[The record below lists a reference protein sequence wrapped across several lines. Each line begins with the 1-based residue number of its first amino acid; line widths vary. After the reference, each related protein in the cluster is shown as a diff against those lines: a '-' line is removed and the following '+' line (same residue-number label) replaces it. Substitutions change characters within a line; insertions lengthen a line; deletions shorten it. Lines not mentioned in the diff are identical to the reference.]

1 MKKFMSLLLVG
12 IMMLSLV
19 ACGKS
24 GGGKGE
30 LNVGV
35 FYYTYS
41 DTYISSVRTAL
52 DNALT
57 EAGIKF
63 QNYDGNSNQTTQNEQ
78 IDTAIAQGT
87 NLLIVN
93 IVTSGSVDASQ
104 AIVDKAS
111 AAGIPVIFFNR
122 AVESDEDEGKVLG
135 SYDKCAFVRFVNL
148 LGEKALDA
156 VIYATAVGE
165 CNAAMGR
172 IVAAPTAGASGVLPG
187 VLFALKK
194 HCGLDDA
201 TLQRGMVVAGSIGM
215 VINERASLAGAM
227 GGCQAEC
234 GSAAAMAAGAA
245 VSMLGG
251 TPQQVGT
258 AVAVVF
264 KNVLGLVC
272 DPVAGLVEVPCIKR
286 NGACA
291 LQALLAAELALAGI
305 SSFINADEAI
315 DAMKSVGDAL
325 PCALKETAG
334 GGMAAT
340 PSAIEWAKKYF
351 ARK

>member
-1 MKKFMSLLLVG
+1 MKKE
-12 IMMLSLV
+12 MLSLNSWIEEATTWQQSLDEFLIEYNMRELECSKEDLLEKMQAMLDV
-19 ACGKS
+19 MEKS
-24 GGGKGE
+24 VEFGM
-30 LNVGV
+30 
-35 FYYTYS
+35 S
-41 DTYISSVRTAL
+41 
-52 DNALT
+52 
-57 EAGIKF
+57 GIK
-63 QNYDGNSNQTTQNEQ
+63 SH
-78 IDTAIAQGT
+78 
-87 NLLIVN
+87 
-93 IVTSGSVDASQ
+93 SGLTGGDAKKLSE
-104 AIVDKAS
+104 AV
-111 AAGIPVIFFNR
+111 AG
-122 AVESDEDEGKVLG
+122 D
-135 SYDKCAFVRFVNL
+135 SYKSL
-148 LGEKALDA
+148 LGEKATDA

-187 VLFALKK
+187 VFFSLKK
-194 HCGLDDA
+194 HCQLDA
-201 TLQRGMVVAGSIGM
+201 ETLQKGMVVAGSIGL
-215 VINERASLAGAM
+215 VIAERASLAGAT

-251 TPQQVGT
+251 TPKQIGT
-258 AVAVVF
+258 AVAIVF

-305 SSFINADEAI
+305 TSFINADEAI

-334 GGMAAT
+334 GGMAMT
-340 PSAIEWAKKYF
+340 PTAIEWAKKYF
-351 ARK
+351 ARSEN

>member
-1 MKKFMSLLLVG
+1 MKKE
-12 IMMLSLV
+12 MLSLN
-19 ACGKS
+19 GW
-24 GGGKGE
+24 
-30 LNVGV
+30 
-35 FYYTYS
+35 
-41 DTYISSVRTAL
+41 I
-52 DNALT
+52 T
-57 EAGIKF
+57 EAQSWQQSLDDF
-63 QNYDGNSNQTTQNEQ
+63 L
-78 IDTAIAQGT
+78 IDYNMRLLECSQEELLTKMQAMLDVMERSVQLGLSGVRSHSGLTGGDAKKLAQ
-87 NLLIVN
+87 
-93 IVTSGSVDASQ
+93 
-104 AIVDKAS
+104 
-111 AAGIPVIFFNR
+111 AAGTAGFQ
-122 AVESDEDEGKVLG
+122 ALLG
-135 SYDKCAFVRFVNL
+135 STAT
-148 LGEKALDA
+148 DA

-187 VLFALKK
+187 VFFSLKQ
-194 HCGLDDA
+194 HCQLSDE
-201 TLQRGMVVAGSIGM
+201 TLQRGLVVAGSIGL
-215 VINERASLAGAM
+215 VIAERASLAGAT

-245 VSMLGG
+245 VAMLGG
-251 TPQQVGT
+251 TPEQVGT
-258 AVAVVF
+258 AVAIVF

-334 GGMAAT
+334 GGMATT
-340 PSAIEWAKKYF
+340 PSALAWAKEYF
-351 ARK
+351 AREDK